1 MAFYWNGEDA
11 MPMRKRKDPDDA
23 KKALTLEE
31 INAATALGLL
41 ATTCEWCQ
49 QVSLYG
55 AKSEPKTCGRLTCG
69 RALKEE
75 WAK

>member
-1 MAFYWNGEDA
+1 MAL
-11 MPMRKRKDPDDA
+11 RKRKPDPDDS
-23 KKALTLEE
+23 KKALTLAE

-41 ATTCEWCQ
+41 VMTCGWCQ

-55 AKSEPKTCGRLTCG
+55 AKREPKTCGRLTCG